1 MANHSATK
9 KSIRKTITKTAI
21 NKSRKT
27 RIKTYIK
34 RVMVAV
40 ESGLAQEANKAL
52 IEAQSEIMR
61 GVACNLLK
69 KNTGSRKISRL
80 ASKVKAI
87 SLAVP
92 AVEGVAVK
100 EVAVKTAVKK
110 AKAPAAKKA
119 EVKETTVKKPAAKK
133 EEVKKDA

>member
-21 NKSRKT
+21 NKNRKT

-34 RVMVAV
+34 RVMLAV

-69 KNTGSRKISRL
+69 KNTGSRKMSRL
-80 ASKVKAI
+80 AKKVKGI
-87 SLAVP
+87 LSVTT
-92 AVEGVAVK
+92 ETESVAVK
-100 EVAVKTAVKK
+100 SKLVDKEAIEVSKDVVK
-110 AKAPAAKKA
+110 
-119 EVKETTVKKPAAKK
+119 KK
-133 EEVKKDA
+133 EERDT